1 MAKRSTYELHVYDK
15 NFKIKIR
22 QNIGHLQCF
31 FLNIIGIVKSFFSV
45 TRYLKIA
52 KHPRQKTT
60 VQIDSDPRQGK
71 TRLLVPI
78 IKKIILIFVSPSF
91 FAVYFYVKRFR
102 FIANIN
108 FKTVYKSVQ

>member
-31 FLNIIGIVKSFFSV
+31 FFNIIGIVKSFFSV

-60 VQIDSDPRQGK
+60 VQIDSDPRPGK

-78 IKKIILIFVSPSF
+78 IKK
-91 FAVYFYVKRFR
+91 
-102 FIANIN
+102 FINIC
-108 FKTVYKSVQ
+108 FSLVLCCVFLCQKVQIYCKHKL

>member
-1 MAKRSTYELHVYDK
+1 M
-15 NFKIKIR
+15 
-22 QNIGHLQCF
+22 F
-31 FLNIIGIVKSFFSV
+31 FFYIIGIVKSFFSV

-78 IKKIILIFVSPSF
+78 IKKFILCLFLPRFLLCIFMSKGSDLLQ
-91 FAVYFYVKRFR
+91 
-102 FIANIN
+102 
-108 FKTVYKSVQ
+108 T

>member
-1 MAKRSTYELHVYDK
+1 M
-15 NFKIKIR
+15 
-22 QNIGHLQCF
+22 F
-31 FLNIIGIVKSFFSV
+31 FFNIIGIVKSFFSV

-78 IKKIILIFVSPSF
+78 IKKIH
-91 FAVYFYVKRFR
+91 
-102 FIANIN
+102 
-108 FKTVYKSVQ
+108 